1 MKRIFSSALWFL
13 PALLLCTGLTA
24 QTTYQMITKKV
35 EQTFPYHDGY
45 EVNIEGEKAEVVI
58 ETWDRKEVQVIIALS
73 AKHPRQQRAETDLRA
88 MQYQTERVN
97 NQIYIRNYLS
107 VPEGAPKPESLFDTR
122 YTIRLPE
129 ECPVYLKNSYGVAS
143 VSNLVNRLRVNS
155 AFTKL
160 GLDNIQGLID
170 VRTRFGDL
178 EGSRLDG
185 TVTINSRRSNITLRE
200 IRGQFDISAQYG
212 ILEIFAD
219 QDLIDLKIDAEN
231 SDVSLYNPK
240 LGLFTYNIRARDS
253 DLRLPNELEFRLFEE
268 AVGIK
273 RATFKPEQEYS
284 ANVTITI
291 RFGELRLQ
299 KH

>member
-1 MKRIFSSALWFL
+1 MKRIHSSLLWLFL
-13 PALLLCTGLTA
+13 SLLVSSGLTA
-24 QTTYQMITKKV
+24 QTTYQMVTKKV
-35 EQTFPYHDGY
+35 ERSFSYRDGY

-58 ETWDRKEVQVIIALS
+58 ETWNRNEVQVIIELS
-73 AKHPRQQRAETDLRA
+73 AKHPDQRRAETDLKA
-88 MQYQTERVN
+88 MQYQSERVK

-107 VPEGAPKPESLFDTR
+107 VPEGARKPESLFDTR
-122 YTIRLPE
+122 YTIRLPKD
-129 ECPVYLKNSYGVAS
+129 CPVYLKNHYGVAR
-143 VSNLVNRLRVNS
+143 VSNLANRLRVNS

-178 EGSRLDG
+178 EGSHLDG
-185 TVTINSRRSNITLRE
+185 TVTINSRRSNIILRE
-200 IRGQFDISAQYG
+200 IKGQYDISAQYG

-231 SDVSLYNPK
+231 SDVSLYNSK
-240 LGLFTYNIRARDS
+240 LGLFTYNIQAQES

-268 AVGIK
+268 GVGIK

-284 ANVTITI
+284 ANITITI

-299 KH
+299 KQ